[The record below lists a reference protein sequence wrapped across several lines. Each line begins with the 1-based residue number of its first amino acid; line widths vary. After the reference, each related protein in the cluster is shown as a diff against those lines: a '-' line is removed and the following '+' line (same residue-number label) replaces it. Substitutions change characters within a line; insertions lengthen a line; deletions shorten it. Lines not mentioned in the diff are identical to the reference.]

1 MLVAQDFAQFR
12 YHVIVLTN
20 NECLGVGIF
29 EGDYSFLPKPS
40 KFPLQVAPAGSP
52 EGDGYYGCLAR
63 YVVQA
68 ALKVLWLLNQVYSID

>member
-1 MLVAQDFAQFR
+1 MLVASDFVQFR

-40 KFPLQVAPAGSP
+40 KFPL
-52 EGDGYYGCLAR
+52 
-63 YVVQA
+63 
-68 ALKVLWLLNQVYSID
+68 